1 MWAES
6 PFRISPR
13 FSIRQD
19 TEDCQLTAPTT
30 LYSNTK
36 NCREGWGI
44 LPGRLQY
51 ESQINFL
58 SYYPYLWKSPALHF
72 SQAALLW
79 EPAGI
84 PGCSSQDGIFHSPS
98 PQTAGR
104 KISFL
109 SEYAGFLL
117 NFLRRSR
124 RTFSRCSCS
133 RQHPAMT
140 KPKTPCS
147 VRKKTEPPPE
157 NSIATPM
164 ATVRSQIFA
173 PSFFL

>member
-1 MWAES
+1 MS
-6 PFRISPR
+6 TSQHQPLFIQ
-13 FSIRQD
+13 IQ
-19 TEDCQLTAPTT
+19 
-30 LYSNTK
+30 K

-72 SQAALLW
+72 SQAALLL
-79 EPAGI
+79 EPVGI